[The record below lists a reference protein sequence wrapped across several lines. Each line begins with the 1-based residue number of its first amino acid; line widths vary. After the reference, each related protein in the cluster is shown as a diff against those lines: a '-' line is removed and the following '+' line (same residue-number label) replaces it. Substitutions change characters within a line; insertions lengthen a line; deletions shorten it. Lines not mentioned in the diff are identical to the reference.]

1 MNALVKNMNSEQ
13 SEAVRTTEGP
23 LLIMAGAGS
32 GKTRVLTHRI
42 AYLLDEKDVSPY
54 NILAITFTNKAA
66 KEMNARV
73 EHLVGEEAQV
83 IWMSTFHS
91 MCVRIL
97 RRDADRIGIERNFT
111 IIDPTDQKSVIKDVL
126 KSENIDSKRFEPR
139 MFIGAISNLKNELKT
154 PEDAQKEANDFH
166 SQMVATVYKGYQRQ
180 LSRNEAL
187 DFDDLIMTT
196 INLFERVPETLEYYQ
211 NKFQYIHVD
220 EYQDTN
226 KAQYTLVKLLANK
239 FKNLCVVGDSDQSIY
254 GWRGADIQNILS
266 FEEDYPEAKTIFLE
280 QNYRSTKN
288 ILNAANEVIKHN
300 SERKPKGLW
309 TANSG
314 GDKIQY
320 YEAMTERD
328 EAEYVVKEIMKH
340 QRSGK
345 KYSEMAI
352 LYRTNAQSRVLEE
365 TFMKSNIP
373 YTMVG
378 GQKFYD
384 RKEIKDLLSYLRVIA
399 NSNDDISLQ
408 RIINVPKRGIGPSS
422 VEKIQTYALQN
433 NISMFDA
440 LAEVDF
446 IGLSKK
452 VTQECISFY
461 EMIQNLIKEQE
472 FHEISEIVDE
482 VLQKSGY
489 RDMLDREQSIES
501 RSRLENLDEFM
512 SVPKDYEE
520 NTPLEEQ
527 SLINF
532 LTDLSL
538 VADID
543 EADTQNGVTLMTMHS
558 AKGLEFPIVF
568 IMGMEESLF
577 PHIRAI
583 KSEDDHEMEEERRIC
598 YVAITRAEELLYI
611 TNATTRMLFGRS
623 QSNMPSRFLKEI
635 PEDLLDSHTG
645 QKRQTIYPK
654 SQPKRGFSKRT
665 TSTKKQVSSS
675 DWKVGDKV
683 MHKAWGEGMVSNVN
697 EKNGSVELD
706 IIFKSEGPKRLLAQ
720 FAPITKKEDS

>member
-66 KEMNARV
+66 KEMKARV

-472 FHEISEIVDE
+472 FLEISEIVDE

-611 TNATTRMLFGRS
+611 TNTTTRMLFGRS